1 MNDKDLNIALGKLFN
16 GIELDTHKV
25 ELALID
31 DVNSALDKADRMYG
45 NIQDGLIRSQKEAKS
60 AAKEYKIA
68 LKDAEKALKKIKEL
82 GVGGNMDKL
91 FTDKVNYAKNNVKLS
106 EKAEQN
112 IDKIISSL

>member
-1 MNDKDLNIALGKLFN
+1 MDYYKNLSEEQNRLNLKS
-16 GIELDTHKV
+16 EKV

-60 AAKEYKIA
+60 AAKEYKLA

-91 FTDKVNYAKNNVKLS
+91 FADKVNYAKNNVKLS